1 VGSYGFADHS
11 INLAFTLGKA
21 GALHDCES
29 TVLGYELVTG
39 IPETETYNP
48 ASIWLEG
55 KPGTTHQ
62 SCPYSLNGSMPH
74 PTHLLSGWQL
84 RVESVNCCK

>member
-1 VGSYGFADHS
+1 MYSAAHALGSYGFADHS
-11 INLAFTLGKA
+11 INLAFTLGKVGA

-39 IPETETYNP
+39 IPETGTYNP

-62 SCPYSLNGSMPH
+62 KLSL
-74 PTHLLSGWQL
+74 
-84 RVESVNCCK
+84 